1 LTFGAARPTLCE
13 KIRFRLQS
21 REVPVRHR
29 ALHVALRR
37 PALFLNDAGPGSPRA
52 RSGGRGIRTA
62 PRLMAVVAAAL
73 AGLTCDL
80 VTSPKARN
88 IHVDY
93 AGTTRLV
100 VGTVVSFPLSVTDN
114 GVPVDHARLSVDVS
128 DTSVLDVHDVDA
140 GFTFTLHA
148 KRRGSATVGV
158 SLVSSTLT
166 DAPPSAQ
173 VRFITVAASL
183 AIDTSS
189 VTFSS
194 LNDTMTLAA
203 AVRDD
208 NGAAIPGAAADVRWS
223 SSAPAIAT
231 VDASSGRLTARGNG
245 TALIVATIDSTV
257 TDTATITVEQR
268 LTRYAFTPGSLV
280 LAALTQDTP
289 VVVTPLDARG
299 TPISGATLPTPVF
312 STLNAGVVT
321 VTAGGRVTSTGNG
334 ATGIRVQGPG
344 TVADDT
350 LAVTVGQVATRVE
363 IAGPRADTIEALQD
377 TLLLRATAA
386 DAQGVEVRGRGVTW
400 FSRQSALAQVNP
412 ASGWIRGVGVGTTT
426 IVAQLDAA
434 ADSIAIAVRNVPR
447 SVRTTPSVLL
457 TTVGD
462 SVALADTA
470 FNRLGAAVS
479 NVAITW
485 AALDPSIASVG
496 AANGVLVARSIGTT
510 LVIGTIEGGY
520 ADTTSVAVENRVA
533 ALDLTQPDT
542 SLGSVGDT
550 ITVRA
555 TIANARGAP
564 LPLSAVAWSV
574 ADSSVL
580 SLSNGFVTALR
591 AGFSNVYA
599 VDRLN
604 PARRD
609 SVRITVT
616 NAPVNVL
623 LNRILDTLTA
633 PTRTL
638 QYDVVARNAR
648 GAVLASPAITWR
660 ATNASVASVS
670 PAGLATALAVGMTQ
684 IVAEAGSGAQIAADT
699 ATLVVTNDAVS
710 LAVSPTDVTIPSV
723 GATVALGADVRNIAG
738 GSISNV
744 TFQWSSSDTAVA
756 RVSSSGVVTG
766 LGVGTATVTVRL
778 AALSAFAKIT
788 VTNAPDLID
797 IVPTAV
803 TLASVDDTVI
813 PAATLQNALG
823 ASLPRTAAQWL
834 SDDALIAQV
843 TADGAII
850 AVGRGATT
858 IRARNALNAAR
869 QDSVAATVTNAPDS
883 LDVIRTVDS
892 LPSLNRTIT
901 YTADVFNARHR
912 LIPNEPVTWT
922 SRSPSVAT
930 ISSAGIATS
939 VGIGATYIVGT
950 AGVAKDSALLI
961 VSNRASTV
969 TISPSTLALHS
980 VGDTARLTAVA
991 RNELGNVI
999 AGAVIAWTAVDSTV
1013 ATVSSGGLVTAAAT
1027 GTTNIHAT
1035 ADAVTASVTVTV
1047 ANDIAT
1053 LNITS
1058 GDVTLASVGDLV
1070 TLTAD
1075 VRNALGASLPSS
1087 AAVWATGDA
1096 NVATVSG
1103 SGLVTATGSGRTTVS
1118 ATSPTNSL
1126 LTSAVTVTVT
1136 NAPVSIALNRS
1147 VDTLTALGRTLTYT
1161 AVVRNARGD
1170 LISNAAV
1177 GWTSSNPGVASVGA
1191 QTGLATALAVGGPV
1205 TVTATTSNGLT
1216 ATAMLVVSNDAV
1228 SISLTPDSA
1237 SILNLGGT
1245 LQMTA
1250 LAPNDLNNPVPASV
1264 ITWLSLDADHAT
1276 VSTGGLVTA
1285 TTDPAKV
1292 GTARVVA
1299 SVNSP
1304 PRVKADTSYI
1314 TVANAPTTVSITSG
1328 AITLASVGDTVRP
1341 AATIASAAGALP
1353 RTAVNWTS
1361 SATNVATVTN
1371 AGLVTAQ
1378 GAGVATITATSPYNP
1393 LVTSSVTITVTNAP
1407 ASVVLSAS
1415 AVTLTALTRTT
1426 TFTAVV
1432 RNQRGDPITG
1442 QSVNF
1447 TSSDVGR
1454 VSVGLTTG
1462 IATAVDTTLAGN
1474 PVTITAAVASAPT
1487 VTTTATVT
1495 VTNRPSSV
1503 ALAPTSLALTAVGAT
1518 ALLTSTSRNDLGN
1531 IVPDAPVAWAT
1542 SNGAVVAVP
1551 GETTRDTGRVTALA
1565 VGSATVT
1572 VTSNALTASTTVT
1585 VTNDLDTL
1593 QILPASG
1600 SVSSLQDTL
1609 FPAVRFRNSLGA
1621 SLPRDAATW
1630 SSSNVNVATVS
1641 STGVITGVGVGAV
1654 VVYAVSPANAAIR
1667 DSMQVTVANA
1677 AASVVVSPSGP
1688 DTLTGL
1694 AQQLTYAATV
1704 RNARG
1709 AVITG
1714 ASVTW
1719 NSSAGA
1725 ATVDQ
1730 NGVATAATDGATSI
1744 TATSG
1749 SVTSAGATL
1758 VVNTSPSDW
1767 YVNKDAAVTL
1777 RVGTLARP
1785 FSRIQDAL
1793 NVATTGNTVWIKRAA
1808 SVYAETLAV
1817 ASSITLRAYP
1827 ADFTAAG
1834 CSVATGR
1841 CTAPTSLPTLGH
1853 GSGAAAIR
1861 TASGVTLTLREMT
1874 IAHTVDG
1881 PAVDANGANLDAEF
1895 VYVNPSAGSPVGR
1908 GIWVHSSPDSS
1919 RIRHSVI
1926 RQVKGYGVRLE
1937 NVTNSRVDSVA
1948 VSAVDTAA
1956 WFDGRAG
1963 VHVVGGSGNSVRHS
1977 SFSGI
1982 TGMDGIRLSGTRE
1995 AALAGDTV
2003 TGGRNA
2009 VRADSSSAATS
2020 GLVLSGGTTGFLL
2033 SQADTVV
2040 SSGDSIGGTTRSC
2053 VRVSGAAQVDSLK
2066 AAMLGNCA
2074 TGSAD
2079 SAAITVSGAGAH
2091 FATVNTR
2098 FTNMNRRLIRF
2109 VSGRALHVSGDT
2121 MVTSGLTPGTLDS
2134 AVVTATAADTVR
2146 ITGSVITDHRRRPAL
2161 NLAASTQL
2169 YVDHNRI
2176 ARNGIGIRLAATL
2189 PPSGP
2194 DRWVRNN
2201 DIYDHDTAGATGFP
2215 VDSLLLKNWWGDT
2228 RGPARRFLFATLF
2241 DSTAAGDSVAAVQD
2255 SAGYLSRDTS
2265 ALYLGSV
2272 ATGLRRMRG
2281 DGQSATGGEVLPLPL
2296 TVRVID
2302 AAGRPVR
2309 GVTVEFVKSATF
2321 TNNDDL
2327 DVNTA
2332 GNDDVVS
2339 VTSDSSGV
2347 AEIRPQLAPGGG
2359 GTGDKTIT
2367 VRRASAPAITVSFTV
2382 TKL

>member
-1 LTFGAARPTLCE
+1 M
-13 KIRFRLQS
+13 
-21 REVPVRHR
+21 PVRHR
-29 ALHVALRR
+29 ALHVALRH
-37 PALFLNDAGPGSPRA
+37 PAPFLTDAGRGSLRA
-52 RSGGRGIRTA
+52 RSGWHRIRAA

-88 IHVDY
+88 IQIGY

-100 VGTVVSFPLSVTDN
+100 VGTVVPFPLSVTDN
-114 GVPVDHARLSVDVS
+114 NVPVDHARLSVDIS
-128 DTSVLDVHDVDA
+128 DTSVLEVRDLDA

-173 VRFITVAASL
+173 VRFTTVAASL

-189 VTFSS
+189 VTFRS
-194 LNDTMTLAA
+194 LNDTLTLAA

-208 NGAAIPGAAADVRWS
+208 NGAAIAGAGGDVRWS
-223 SSAPAIAT
+223 SSAPAVAT

-268 LTRYAFTPGSLV
+268 LTRYAFTPASLV
-280 LAALTQDTP
+280 LSALTQDTP

-299 TPISGATLPTPVF
+299 TPISGVTLPTPVF

-334 ATGIRVQGPG
+334 ATGVRVQGPG
-344 TVADDT
+344 TEADDT

-363 IAGPRADTIEALQD
+363 IAGSRADTIEALQD

-412 ASGWIRGVGVGTTT
+412 ASGWTRGVGVGSTR
-426 IVAQLDAA
+426 IVAQLDAS
-434 ADSIAIAVRNVPR
+434 ADSVAVVVRNVPR
-447 SVRTTPSVLL
+447 SVRTTPNLLL

-470 FNRLGAAVS
+470 FNRLGAAVPG
-479 NVAITW
+479 VAITW
-485 AALDPSIASVG
+485 VALDSSIASVG
-496 AANGVLVARSIGTT
+496 ATDGVVVARGIGTT

-520 ADTTSVAVENRVA
+520 TDTTSVAVENRVA
-533 ALDLTQPDT
+533 ALDVTQPDT

-555 TIANARGAP
+555 TISNARGAP

-616 NAPVNVL
+616 NAPVSVL
-623 LNRILDTLTA
+623 LNRVLDTLTA

-648 GAVLASPAITWR
+648 RAVLASPMITWR
-660 ATNASVASVS
+660 PTNASVASVS
-670 PAGLATALAVGMTQ
+670 PAGLATALAVGTTQ
-684 IVAEAGSGAQIAADT
+684 IIAEAGSGAQIAADT

-710 LAVSPTDVTIPSV
+710 LAVSPTDVTIASV

-766 LGVGTATVTVRL
+766 VGVGTATVTVRL
-778 AALSAFAKIT
+778 AALSAYAKIT
-788 VTNAPDLID
+788 VTNAPDVID
-797 IVPTAV
+797 IAPTAV

-813 PAATLQNALG
+813 PAVTLQNALG

-850 AVGRGATT
+850 AGGRGTT
-858 IRARNALNAAR
+858 TVRARNALNAAR
-869 QDSVAATVTNAPDS
+869 QDSVAVTVTNAPDS

-912 LIPNEPVTWT
+912 IIPNEPVTWT
-922 SRSPSVAT
+922 ARNPSIAT
-930 ISSAGIATS
+930 ISATGIATS

-950 AGVAKDSALLI
+950 AGVAADSALLI

-969 TISPSTLALHS
+969 TISPATVALHS
-980 VGDTARLTAVA
+980 VGDTTRLTAVA

-999 AGAVIAWTAVDSTV
+999 AGAAIAWTTVDSTV
-1013 ATVSSGGLVTAAAT
+1013 ATVSSGGLVRAVAT
-1027 GTTNIHAT
+1027 GATNIRAT
-1035 ADAVTASVTVTV
+1035 ADGVTASVTVTV
-1047 ANDIAT
+1047 ANDIAS
-1053 LNITS
+1053 LSITS
-1058 GDVTLASVGDLV
+1058 GDVTLASIGDAV
-1070 TLTAD
+1070 TLTVD
-1075 VRNALGASLPSS
+1075 IRNALGASLPSG
-1087 AAVWATGDA
+1087 AAVWTTGDA

-1103 SGLVTATGSGRTTVS
+1103 SGLVTAIGGGQTTIR
-1118 ATSPTNSL
+1118 ATSPTNSS

-1136 NAPVSIALNRS
+1136 NAPVSIALNHS
-1147 VDTLTALGRTLTYT
+1147 LDTLTALGRTLTYA

-1170 LISNAAV
+1170 VISNAAV
-1177 GWTSSNPGVASVGA
+1177 GWTSSSPGVASVGA

-1205 TVTATTSNGLT
+1205 TVTATTTNGLPAT
-1216 ATAMLVVSNDAV
+1216 ATLVVTNDAV
-1228 SISLTPDSA
+1228 SIALTPDSA
-1237 SILNLGGT
+1237 SILQLGGT

-1250 LAPNDLNNPVPASV
+1250 LAPNDLNNPVPASA
-1264 ITWLSLDADHAT
+1264 ITWSSLDQDHAT
-1276 VSTGGLVTA
+1276 VSAGGLVTA
-1285 TTDPAKV
+1285 TTDPAHV
-1292 GTARVVA
+1292 GTAQIVA
-1299 SVNSP
+1299 SVNSSP
-1304 PRVKADTSYI
+1304 HVRADTSYI
-1314 TVANAPTTVSITSG
+1314 TVVNAPSTVSITSG
-1328 AITLASVGDTVRP
+1328 ALTLASVGDTVSP

-1378 GAGVATITATSPYNP
+1378 GAGTATIAATSPYNP
-1393 LVTSSVTITVTNAP
+1393 LLTSSVAVTVTNA
-1407 ASVVLSAS
+1407 AATVVLSAS

-1442 QSVNF
+1442 QTVNF
-1447 TSSDVGR
+1447 TSSEPAH

-1462 IATAVDTTLAGN
+1462 IATALDTTPAGS
-1474 PVTITAAVASAPT
+1474 PVTITATVATAPT
-1487 VTTTATVT
+1487 VTTTATVV
-1495 VTNRPSSV
+1495 VTNRPASV

-1531 IVPDAPVAWAT
+1531 IVPNAPVTWAT

-1551 GETTRDTGRVTALA
+1551 AGPTRDTGRVTAVA
-1565 VGSATVT
+1565 VGAATVT

-1593 QILPASG
+1593 QIVPASG

-1609 FPAVRFRNSLGA
+1609 YPAVRFRNSLGA

-1630 SSSNVNVATVS
+1630 STSNANVATVS
-1641 STGVITGVGVGAV
+1641 STGVITGVGVGTAV
-1654 VVYAVSPANAAIR
+1654 VSAVSPANAAIR
-1667 DSMQVTVANA
+1667 DSMPVTVANA

-1694 AQQLTYAATV
+1694 AQQLTYTATV

-1709 AVITG
+1709 AVIAG

-1719 NSSAGA
+1719 SSSGGA
-1725 ATVDQ
+1725 ATIDQ
-1730 NGVATAATDGATSI
+1730 NGLATAAADGATSI
-1744 TATSG
+1744 TAASA

-1758 VVNTSPSDW
+1758 VVNTAPTDW
-1767 YVNKDAAVTL
+1767 YVNKDTAVTL

-1793 NVATTGNTVWIKRAA
+1793 NAATTGNTIWIKRASTA
-1808 SVYAETLAV
+1808 YAETLAV
-1817 ASSITLRAYP
+1817 ASSVTLRAYA
-1827 ADFTAAG
+1827 ADFAAAG
-1834 CSVATGR
+1834 CSVITGR
-1841 CTAPTSLPTLGH
+1841 CAAPGSLPTLGH
-1853 GSGAAAIR
+1853 GSGSAAIR
-1861 TASGVTLTLREMT
+1861 TANGVTLTLREMA

-1881 PAVDANGANLDAEF
+1881 PAVDANGANLNAEF

-1908 GIWVHSSPDSS
+1908 GIWVHNSPDSS

-1948 VSAVDTAA
+1948 VSAVDTANSL
-1956 WFDGRAG
+1956 DGRSG
-1963 VHVVGGSGNSVRHS
+1963 VHIVGGSGNSVRYS
-1977 SFSGI
+1977 SFTGI
-1982 TGMDGIRLSGTRE
+1982 AGMDGIRLSGTRQ
-1995 AALAGDTV
+1995 ATLVGDTM
-2003 TGGRNA
+2003 TGGRHA
-2009 VRADSSSAATS
+2009 VRADSSSVATS
-2020 GLVLSGGTTGFLL
+2020 GLVVSGGTTGFLL
-2033 SQADTVV
+2033 SQADTAV
-2040 SSGDSIGGTTRSC
+2040 SSGDAIGGTTQSC
-2053 VRVSGAAQVDSLK
+2053 VRVTGAAQRDSLK
-2066 AAMLGNCA
+2066 AALLDNCA
-2074 TGSAD
+2074 TASAD
-2079 SAAITVSGAGAH
+2079 TAAITVNGAGAH
-2091 FATVNTR
+2091 LATVNTR

-2121 MVTSGLTPGTLDS
+2121 MVTSGVAPGALDS
-2134 AVVTATAADTVR
+2134 AVVTAAAADTVR
-2146 ITGSVITDHRRRPAL
+2146 VTGSVITDHRRRPAL
-2161 NLAASTQL
+2161 NLAATTQL
-2169 YVDHNRI
+2169 FVDDNRI
-2176 ARNGIGIRLAATL
+2176 ARNGIGIRLGATL
-2189 PPSGP
+2189 PPSGT

-2201 DIYDHDTAGATGFP
+2201 DIYDHDTAGAVGFP
-2215 VDSLLLKNWWGDT
+2215 VDSLLLKDWWGDA
-2228 RGPARRFLFATLF
+2228 RGPVRRFLFATSF
-2241 DSTAAGDSVAAVQD
+2241 DSTAAGDSVALVQD
-2255 SAGYLSRDTS
+2255 SAGYLSRLTS
-2265 ALYLGSV
+2265 PAFPGSGV
-2272 ATGLRRMRG
+2272 TGLRRMRG
-2281 DGQSATGGEVLPLPL
+2281 DGQTGTGGDVLPLPL

-2302 AAGRPVR
+2302 AAGRPVS
-2309 GVTVEFVKSATF
+2309 GVTVEFVKSTNF
-2321 TNNDDL
+2321 TNGDDL
-2327 DVNTA
+2327 DVNTG

-2339 VTSDSSGV
+2339 VTSDASGV

-2359 GTGDKTIT
+2359 GTGNKTVL
-2367 VRRASAPAITVSFTV
+2367 VRVASTPSINVSFTV
-2382 TKL
+2382 IKT